1 MTLILIGAIIVALGN
16 VLHGLD
22 RITQGH
28 NVLWA
33 GTFFLIA
40 VFGVLQGY
48 SAWRRAIG
56 G

>member
-1 MTLILIGAIIVALGN
+1 MILILIGAIVVALGN

-22 RITQGH
+22 RIMQGN

-40 VFGVLQGY
+40 AFGVLQGY
-48 SAWRRAIG
+48 SAWRRALG